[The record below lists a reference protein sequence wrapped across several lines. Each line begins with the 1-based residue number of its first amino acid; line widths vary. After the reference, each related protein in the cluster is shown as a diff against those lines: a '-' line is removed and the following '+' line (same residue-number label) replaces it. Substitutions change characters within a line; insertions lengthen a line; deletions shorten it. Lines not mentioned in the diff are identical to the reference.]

1 MVWISEPHMPLW
13 KWQGEEWLSNSRKLH
28 TSCLL
33 FQASHQA
40 GKKVFCFVPG
50 IQRRALDLFLAQL

>member
-1 MVWISEPHMPLW
+1 MVWISGLHMPLW
-13 KWQGEEWLSNSRKLH
+13 KWQGEERLRNSRKLH

-40 GKKVFCFVPG
+40 GRKVFCLVPDVQG
-50 IQRRALDLFLAQL
+50 RALGLFLAQL